1 MIQKFQKIQKWKTFT
16 EEINKTALKSNDDK
30 RVQSIDFVE
39 TYAYRTRKYPIRKKE
54 EIKCEN
60 LVK

>member
-1 MIQKFQKIQKWKTFT
+1 MIQKFQKIQKWKIFT
-16 EEINKTALKSNDDK
+16 EEINKTDLKSNDYK

>member
-1 MIQKFQKIQKWKTFT
+1 MIQKFQKIQKWKIHT

-39 TYAYRTRKYPIRKKE
+39 TYAYRTRKYPVRKKE